1 MNNTVPGPEPTDAP
15 ATEPTTGAAPA
26 PATESPPEP
35 ALEPAPATEF
45 PPEPEPAE
53 RPTYYYVLS
62 DSNGFVGA
70 FYTADDANA
79 VVQQYSPIPFIIRR
93 FEVSPGP
100 VSMIWVVLFRD
111 IDAVAFVSNCRAEA
125 ERMQNIYIRVGLSYS
140 DSIDYWEHPANKI
153 PKAVFERLEA
163 LKGAHEMFNDPDTL
177 ERLRAREEEDYE
189 RVERLTKVRADG
201 PIAKLLRENEM
212 ITIFDCVQPI
222 ATGGE
227 HVYADILSAEE
238 TAIATRAEEVAAAA
252 EEVAAAAEEVAAA
265 TEEVAAAEEAAAA
278 AEEAAA
284 AAEEVAAAA
293 EEVAAAAE
301 EGAAT
306 EGN

>member
-1 MNNTVPGPEPTDAP
+1 M
-15 ATEPTTGAAPA
+15 
-26 PATESPPEP
+26 
-35 ALEPAPATEF
+35 
-45 PPEPEPAE
+45 
-53 RPTYYYVLS
+53 
-62 DSNGFVGA
+62 GA
-70 FYTADDANA
+70 FYTADGANA
-79 VVQQYSPIPFIIRR
+79 IVQQYSPIPFIIRR

-163 LKGAHEMFNDPDTL
+163 LKGAHEMFNDPDAL
-177 ERLRAREEEDYE
+177 EQLRAREEEDYE
-189 RVERLTKVRADG
+189 RVERLTKVREDG

-227 HVYADILSAEE
+227 HEYAGILSAEE
-238 TAIATRAEEVAAAA
+238 TAIVTRAEVAAAEETAIVTRSEVAAAEETAIVTRAEVAAA
-252 EEVAAAAEEVAAA
+252 EEVAAED
-265 TEEVAAAEEAAAA
+265 
-278 AEEAAA
+278 
-284 AAEEVAAAA
+284 
-293 EEVAAAAE
+293 
-301 EGAAT
+301 
-306 EGN
+306 N